1 MADDVMQTEEEQNTV
16 NGTVEVVEKQDAE
29 VANVAEDTTEELAP
43 SLAETEASEE
53 EAVRQKDFVA
63 HGVPEVANKSD
74 YVEPGTW
81 QAELKEKGLARTR
94 GGDPVSGA
102 PDGAANQPSTKPKP
116 KAAPHNQIGSDEDI
130 LAEEKAVRANYQETD
145 VFAWANNIVQYK
157 DELKIDLF
165 LFNKNYVVYRTARA
179 PELDKQMEPLFLD
192 AVLEYVLE
200 GVEQG
205 LIVRGFEEAEA
216 ENNVLQRTQVYKV
229 NKLREVLGWLKT
241 QEHEIELFVEEEHD
255 MKRIKGVI
263 ARLTHKEM
271 DKPVYIIKALPQS
284 QVMQGKTG
292 WMLRNNKMVPFDA
305 DAALRIPA
313 DNQLL
318 VLDQDLYVFNQSKLK
333 ALFGYDAKESFI
345 AEQKVREI
353 EENFRLSFADG
364 ADMQSLVKGK
374 RPLIKKLQK
383 LEPAKFKQDEIIER
397 SDELDVGLME
407 DDRGQIIIM
416 DDKDLSRFVNLLN
429 DDYYESPMSGMRYE
443 ITGKKEMKPADEE
456 ELLKAL
462 PDAPPV
468 S

>member
-1 MADDVMQTEEEQNTV
+1 MADTAEPVETTDELQN
-16 NGTVEVVEKQDAE
+16 NQNE
-29 VANVAEDTTEELAP
+29 NVAEP
-43 SLAETEASEE
+43 AEQKATAESEVAEVTEAEVEE
-53 EAVRQKDFVA
+53 SSAVAGTELEAKAR

-81 QAELKEKGLARTR
+81 QAEQKEKGVSRTR
-94 GGDPVSGA
+94 GGDPHVEA
-102 PDGAANQPSTKPKP
+102 ESTKPK
-116 KAAPHNQIGSDEDI
+116 ATPHNMIPS
-130 LAEEKAVRANYQETD
+130 AEEISVAEKLAQANYNETD

-179 PELDKQMEPLFLD
+179 TELDKQMEPLFLD
-192 AVLEYVLE
+192 SVLEYVLE

-205 LIVRGFEEAEA
+205 LVVRGFEQAEA
-216 ENNVLQRTQVYKV
+216 ESNVLQRTQVYKV
-229 NKLREVLGWLKT
+229 DKLREVLGWLKT

-263 ARLTHKEM
+263 ARLSHKEM

-284 QVMQGKTG
+284 QVMQGRTG

-305 DAALRIPA
+305 DAALRIPN

-333 ALFGYDAKESFI
+333 TLFGYDAKESYI

-353 EENFRLSFADG
+353 EENFRLSFAEG
-364 ADMQSLVKGK
+364 SNIQEMVKGK

-383 LEPAKFKQDEIIER
+383 LDTTKFKQDEIISR
-397 SDELDVGLME
+397 SDEMEVGLME
-407 DDRGQIIIM
+407 DDGGKIIIM
-416 DDKDLSRFVNLLN
+416 DDKDLTRFVNLLN
-429 DDYYESPMSGMRYE
+429 DDYYESPLSGTRYE
-443 ITGKKEMKPADEE
+443 ITGKKEMKPVDEE
-456 ELLKAL
+456 ELLKQVL
-462 PDAPPV
+462 PE
-468 S
+468 